1 MPTGSRELAVFGYVG
16 RGASN
21 AMRGRLADFTELLG
35 QKLGIELA
43 VFEAASYAD
52 LATAIVSGFVDVAW
66 LPPIPF
72 IRLHRRDAVVP
83 LVAHQRAGQTHFH
96 SAVIVRDDSPF
107 ETLSDLRGGR
117 PAWVDTDSASGYVM
131 PRLGLAEGGLD
142 PRTAFAPQRFCGSHE
157 AVVRAV
163 LSGRSDFGA
172 TYGGVDEQGKVSRGP
187 WLDVTD
193 EKGRPAEVRVL
204 ARFGVIPGDTTAARA
219 DLPARLR
226 ARIAS
231 ALRSLPGKKKPRALV
246 QRLFGVDA
254 FSVWEP
260 SGHEELRRIAQD
272 ALLRG
277 IIEEVETT

>member
-35 QKLGIELA
+35 QKLGMELA

-117 PAWVDTDSASGYVM
+117 PAWVDTLDSASGYVM

-142 PRTAFAPQRFCGSHE
+142 PRTAFAPQRLWI
-157 AVVRAV
+157 A
-163 LSGRSDFGA
+163 
-172 TYGGVDEQGKVSRGP
+172 RG
-187 WLDVTD
+187 
-193 EKGRPAEVRVL
+193 GRPRRPVGSLGLRRDLRRRSTSRARCRAAPGSTSPTRRAGPPNRAL

-219 DLPARLR
+219 TAGPAARPDRLR
-226 ARIAS
+226 S
-231 ALRSLPGKKKPRALV
+231 ALVARKKKPRALV